1 MNQRQAP
8 ISNPLPKWLVPCIGL
23 ALLILLAALVGPS
36 LKFSF
41 KRFEVDGDKVI
52 QSPKDLTTAEFKLRT
67 DEKAK
72 GADEP
77 AKPKP
82 APPEGQVQLRPNP
95 VDGLK
100 GLMGATTPKPNEEQ
114 PAGSKAKPGTVANPQ
129 NGSPSPSGV
138 IQSKDQVPPPTSDP
152 RLEVELLVASALR
165 LLDLNLNLTIAQRRS
180 AFTQNEAA
188 RFATLAETNG
198 QEISQQVDRYI
209 KLLDRLATMPGEAV
223 FTEFIKIRELS
234 RTENGS
240 NIVAAGLAET
250 HLRERVKKG
259 KIERNALLQDFS
271 QSALRR

>member
-23 ALLILLAALVGPS
+23 ALLILLAALIGPS

-67 DEKAK
+67 DKNAK

-77 AKPKP
+77 ANPKP
-82 APPEGQVQLRPNP
+82 TPHEGQVQFRPNP
-95 VDGLK
+95 VDSLK
-100 GLMGATTPKPNEEQ
+100 GVIGATNPKPEEGQ
-114 PAGSKAKPGTVANPQ
+114 LAGSKTKPAIVENPQ
-129 NGSPSPSGV
+129 NGSQPPPAV
-138 IQSKDQVPPPTSDP
+138 IQKKDQVPPSTPDP

-165 LLDLNLNLTIAQRRS
+165 LLDLNLNLMIAQRRS

-188 RFATLAETNG
+188 RFATLAENNG
-198 QEISQQVDRYI
+198 VEISQQVDRYS
-209 KLLDRLATMPGEAV
+209 KLLDRLATLPKDMV
-223 FTEFIKIRELS
+223 FAEFTKIREDS
-234 RTENGS
+234 RAEKGS
-240 NIVAAGLAET
+240 NILAAGLAET
-250 HLRERVKKG
+250 HLRERIEKG
-259 KIERNALLQDFS
+259 KIDRKTLLQDFS